1 MLVFI
6 DESGDPGFRLK
17 EGSSPV
23 FVAAMVIFE
32 DDAAAKTTEDI
43 IRDAMREMN
52 IRPEFK
58 FNKCRAE
65 IRDAFFTAVR
75 DCPFR
80 VRAIVVVKEIIHSP
94 HLRSNKEGFYQYF
107 VRQMMTHDDGRLE
120 NATVVIDGS
129 GDRKFRQA
137 LKLRLRRQLGGK
149 IKDLRLHDSRRDP
162 LIQLADMCCGAIAR
176 SYRTDREDSARWH
189 RMLAPRIED
198 IWDFQ

>member
-32 DDAAAKTTEDI
+32 NDAAARETEDI
-43 IRDAMREMN
+43 IRNAMRKMD

-58 FNKCRAE
+58 FNKCRPE
-65 IRDAFFTAVR
+65 VRDAFFGAVK

-80 VRAIVVVKEIIHSP
+80 VRAIVVEKDKIRSP
-94 HLRSNKEGFYQYF
+94 HLRSNKEDFYRYF
-107 VRQMMTHDDGRLE
+107 VRLMMTHDGGSIE

-129 GDRKFRQA
+129 GDRKFRQTFRA
-137 LKLRLRRQLGGK
+137 GVRQRLGEK
-149 IKDLRLHDSRRDP
+149 IKEVRLQKSHRDP
-162 LIQLADMCCGAIAR
+162 LVQLADMCCGAIAR
-176 SYRTDREDSARWH
+176 SYRTDRKDCDRWR
-189 RMLAPRIED
+189 RMLRPRIAGV
-198 IWDFQ
+198 WDFQ